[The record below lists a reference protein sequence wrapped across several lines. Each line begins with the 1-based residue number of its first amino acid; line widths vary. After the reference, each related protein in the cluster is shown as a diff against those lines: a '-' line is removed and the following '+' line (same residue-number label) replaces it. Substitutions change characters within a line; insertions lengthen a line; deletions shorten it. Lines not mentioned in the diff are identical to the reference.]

1 MKFGAVCSLAEIQ
14 RIIVYLPAIRI
25 SIGLTLA
32 AFISTRTPSGL
43 STVGFGNEVN
53 FAHLPIHVRA
63 NIMTYSTARNMKYDY
78 QMDVHAMKLRME
90 LQPLTG
96 AARPWDSNI

>member
-1 MKFGAVCSLAEIQ
+1 MKFGAVCSIAKIQ

-43 STVGFGNEVN
+43 STVGFGNDVN
-53 FAHLPIHVRA
+53 FAHLQIHVHA
-63 NIMTYSTARNMKYDY
+63 NILTYSTAMNIKYDH

-90 LQPLTG
+90 LQPLNGCSEAT
-96 AARPWDSNI
+96 RL